1 MRELSILVCLII
13 VHPNMNRLLLL
24 VVHCFPKP
32 APNPLQL
39 VPAYKQMYVLEVD
52 RIGHKSNNGTPILAP
67 PLHDS
72 VVK

>member
-13 VHPNMNRLLLL
+13 VHPNMNGLLLL

-39 VPAYKQMYVLEVD
+39 VPAYKHV
-52 RIGHKSNNGTPILAP
+52 RFGSGSNRAQ
-67 PLHDS
+67 
-72 VVK
+72 VE